1 MMVAQVLVLLLVAVS
16 GTLVVTTRD
25 AVHQVIVFALFGLA
39 LALAFLLLSAPDA
52 ALAQLVVSGLVMPLL
67 VVVVLAELR
76 GRSR

>member
-1 MMVAQVLVLLLVAVS
+1 MIAAQVLAALLVGVT
-16 GTLVVTTRD
+16 GTLVVTTRET
-25 AVHQVIVFALFGLA
+25 VHQVLVFGVFGLA
-39 LALAFLLLSAPDA
+39 LALAFLLLQAPDA